1 MKSLYCLL
9 LLFFLEMGLASAG
22 MADVYVYKDKQGVLT
37 FTNVPTHQGFRRVIR
52 EGSVRSSSSGL
63 TGNSYEEI
71 IRSASDRHSVDA
83 DLIRAVIK
91 VESDFDSSAR
101 SHKGATGLMQLMPET
116 ARLHN
121 VLDMYD
127 PSANIE
133 GGVRHLKLLLGK
145 YRGDLELSLAAY
157 NAGMKAVERHGGIPP
172 FTETRE
178 YVRRVLSYYQNL
190 SRRQLASDPPISIIG
205 ADRSCVRCF

>member
-1 MKSLYCLL
+1 MKSLYSLL
-9 LLFFLEMGLASAG
+9 LLLLLDIGLARPGA
-22 MADVYVYKDKQGVLT
+22 ADVYVYKDKQGVLT
-37 FTNVPTHQGFRRVIR
+37 FTNVPNHQGFRRVIR

-63 TGNSYEEI
+63 SGNSYEEI

-145 YRGDLELSLAAY
+145 YQGDLELSLAAY

-178 YVRRVLSYYQNL
+178 YVRRVLGYYQNYRGDNL
-190 SRRQLASDPPISIIG
+190 QVIRQ
-205 ADRSCVRCF
+205 FQ

>member
-1 MKSLYCLL
+1 MKTMYSLLVLL
-9 LLFFLEMGLASAG
+9 MLELGLARPG
-22 MADVYVYKDKQGVLT
+22 IADVYVYKDKQGVLT

-52 EGSVRSSSSGL
+52 EGAVRSASSGL
-63 TGNSYEEI
+63 SASSYEEL
-71 IRSASDRHSVDA
+71 IRLASDRHSVDA

-121 VLDMYD
+121 VVDLYD

-145 YRGDLELSLAAY
+145 YQGDLALSLAAY
-157 NAGMKAVERHGGIPP
+157 NAGMKAVERHGGVPP

-178 YVRRVLSYYQNL
+178 YVRRVLSYYQTYRGDNL
-190 SRRQLASDPPISIIG
+190 QVIRQ
-205 ADRSCVRCF
+205 FQ